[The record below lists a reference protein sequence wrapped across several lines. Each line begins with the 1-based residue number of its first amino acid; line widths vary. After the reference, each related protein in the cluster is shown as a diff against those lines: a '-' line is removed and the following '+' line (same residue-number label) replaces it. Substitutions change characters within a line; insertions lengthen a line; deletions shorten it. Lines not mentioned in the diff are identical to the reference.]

1 MKINNLI
8 IFIFIF
14 FTLEKASGQI
24 KNSTLGLTNPDSNL
38 YTTLINRLD
47 SIYKNDQFYRQK
59 RRVIEKEYGRESIE
73 IDNLWK
79 KIHEI
84 DSLNLI
90 EVKEIIKE
98 FGWLEADA
106 IGEQGNKAIFLVI
119 QHADIQTQNYYLP
132 IIREA
137 YQLGNLTS
145 EHLALF
151 EDRVAI
157 RNGECQIYGTQ
168 IGRNSKTGEYYV
180 LPLINPEKVN
190 IRRSKLGLNTLE
202 DYVSFYDIEWDLDDF
217 IKNTDKCN

>member
-24 KNSTLGLTNPDSNL
+24 KDSTLGLTKPDSNL

-59 RRVIEKEYGRESIE
+59 RRVIEKEYGRQSIE

-90 EVKEIIKE
+90 EVKEIITE
-98 FGWLEADA
+98 FGWLGADA

-137 YQLGNLTS
+137 YKLGNLTS

-151 EDRVAI
+151 
-157 RNGECQIYGTQ
+157 
-168 IGRNSKTGEYYV
+168 
-180 LPLINPEKVN
+180 
-190 IRRSKLGLNTLE
+190 
-202 DYVSFYDIEWDLDDF
+202 
-217 IKNTDKCN
+217 